1 VRITDVFACS
11 VVAEG
16 PQGDALSQR
25 GVLAADHLDVAHFS
39 GPTHAA
45 QALIT
50 ILDLS
55 ARRLVLAGVGGAPVD
70 VLAAV
75 FTCVTIGTMTSVVR
89 RVVLTSGAVQT
100 WRAVAQIDA
109 ILTVGTGVARPAD
122 ASVRVDAVDAGP
134 VVHATAFGAVVVVGL
149 TVDPREA
156 QRTSA
161 SVRIDVLVTSGAIL
175 TRIGQALVDVDVAL
189 FPFESV
195 DAEASVVADVVQT
208 SATILTGIC
217 NTYPIRHQSTVINRD

>member
-1 VRITDVFACS
+1 LLAVRTGVAVRAVTPVRITDVFACS

-75 FTCVTIGTMTSVVR
+75 FTCVTIRAMTSVVR

-109 ILTVGTGVARPAD
+109 ILTVGTGVAATTRLKNCRR
-122 ASVRVDAVDAGP
+122 RVEAET
-134 VVHATAFGAVVVVGL
+134 HLGL
-149 TVDPREA
+149 QMQV
-156 QRTSA
+156 
-161 SVRIDVLVTSGAIL
+161 
-175 TRIGQALVDVDVAL
+175 
-189 FPFESV
+189 
-195 DAEASVVADVVQT
+195 
-208 SATILTGIC
+208 
-217 NTYPIRHQSTVINRD
+217 

>member
-1 VRITDVFACS
+1 LLAVRTGVAVRAVTPVRITDVFACS

-109 ILTVGTGVARPAD
+109 ILTVGTGVAATTTRLKNCRR
-122 ASVRVDAVDAGP
+122 RVEAET
-134 VVHATAFGAVVVVGL
+134 HLGL
-149 TVDPREA
+149 QMQV
-156 QRTSA
+156 
-161 SVRIDVLVTSGAIL
+161 
-175 TRIGQALVDVDVAL
+175 
-189 FPFESV
+189 
-195 DAEASVVADVVQT
+195 
-208 SATILTGIC
+208 
-217 NTYPIRHQSTVINRD
+217 

>member
-1 VRITDVFACS
+1 VAGSSVLARIRLALVHVQLAVLALEAFGALARVRPHQVLASGAVLARCRVALVDLLLAVRTGVAVRAVTPVRITDVFACS

-39 GPTHAA
+39 GPTHPA

-55 ARRLVLAGVGGAPVD
+55 ARRLVLAGVRGAPVD

-75 FTCVTIGTMTSVVR
+75 FTCVTIRAMTSVVR

-109 ILTVGTGVARPAD
+109 ILTVGTGVAATTRLKNCRR
-122 ASVRVDAVDAGP
+122 RVEAET
-134 VVHATAFGAVVVVGL
+134 HLGL
-149 TVDPREA
+149 QMQV
-156 QRTSA
+156 
-161 SVRIDVLVTSGAIL
+161 
-175 TRIGQALVDVDVAL
+175 
-189 FPFESV
+189 
-195 DAEASVVADVVQT
+195 
-208 SATILTGIC
+208 
-217 NTYPIRHQSTVINRD
+217 